1 MWDVNMKKFF
11 DYYGF
16 YPDLMNSSIAL
27 PRIPPGK
34 ANLSLGISK
43 AGNLKEDIIKDNASM
58 LARLFDFQSMFQQRA
73 AGLFD
78 LSPRSQFGPG
88 HPLYFRMN
96 SIDSLQLENEH
107 LKKENLSL
115 KQQLDKHKQ
124 KQV

>member
-1 MWDVNMKKFF
+1 MLDINTRKFF

-16 YPDLMNSSIAL
+16 YPDMINSPMAF

-34 ANLSLGISK
+34 ANVPLGISK
-43 AGNLKEDIIKDNASM
+43 AGKLKEDIIKDNASM
-58 LARLFDFQSMFQQRA
+58 LAKLFDFQSMFQQHA

-78 LSPRSQFGPG
+78 LSAQNQFGPG
-88 HPLYFRMN
+88 HPLHFRMN
-96 SIDSLQLENEH
+96 PIDSLQLENEQ

-115 KQQLDKHKQ
+115 KQQLEKYKQ